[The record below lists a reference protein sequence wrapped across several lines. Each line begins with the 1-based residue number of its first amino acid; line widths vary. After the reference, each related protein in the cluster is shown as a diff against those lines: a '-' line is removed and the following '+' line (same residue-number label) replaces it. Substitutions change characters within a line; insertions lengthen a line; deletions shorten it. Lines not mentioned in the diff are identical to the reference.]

1 MVNNGK
7 LTRFWEDTWRG
18 STPLRIAFPRLFE
31 ISDNKTGRVC
41 DFFKNDGW
49 TLNFRRSLSQQE
61 LVQWGELIDQLE
73 EVQLNS
79 DQDTV
84 KWELE
89 KSGIYS
95 TK

>member
-1 MVNNGK
+1 M
-7 LTRFWEDTWRG
+7 
-18 STPLRIAFPRLFE
+18 RIAFPRLFE

-95 TK
+95 TKSMYSWL